1 MVRAVMEDRFVRL
14 GMKQIVG
21 RAARMEN
28 TASIRVFD
36 KLNMEFVEEFVEE
49 GQYWVLYQVGR

>member
-1 MVRAVMEDRFVRL
+1 MEDGFARL

-36 KLNMEFVEEFVEE
+36 KLNMEFVEEFIED
-49 GQYWVLYQVGR
+49 GQNWVLYQVGR